1 MEKIFSPC
9 GRFSA
14 RGTFRTMEVGD
25 TIDIPR
31 ELAKPTTVRSTVS
44 NLKADYGVGYSTM
57 QIPEG
62 LRVKRVK

>member
-1 MEKIFSPC
+1 MEKVFTPC

-14 RGTFRTMEVGD
+14 RGTFRTMEVGES
-25 TIDIPR
+25 IDIPR

-57 QIPEG
+57 AIPEG
-62 LRVKRVK
+62 LRVTRVK

>member
-14 RGTFRTMEVGD
+14 VGTLRTMEVGD
-25 TIDIPR
+25 SIDIPR
-31 ELAKPTTVRSTVS
+31 ELAKPAILRSTAS
-44 NLKADYGVGYSTM
+44 NLKANFGVGYSTM

-62 LRVKRVK
+62 LRVIRVK